1 MTARSIGFCQR
12 TLYETKMSAVEII
25 GIAASF
31 SLLAGWRLYACVA
44 IAGFAMRL
52 NLIDP
57 PSNIPSLDVL
67 ANPWVIGAAS
77 VGALA
82 ELFAD
87 KVMWLDS
94 LWDGIH
100 TFIRPLGGA
109 LLAMAIVDAHDPV
122 WQVVSLLLGGGAA
135 LLGHGAKAGTRALV
149 NTSPEPFS
157 NIAVSTTED
166 VVTFGGLWL
175 ALTHPGI
182 ALVAAVALLAVCGVI
197 VVATWRLLARLRRW
211 MASG

>member
-1 MTARSIGFCQR
+1 
-12 TLYETKMSAVEII
+12 MSAVEII

-44 IAGFAMRL
+44 IAGLAMRF
-52 NLIDP
+52 NLIDV

-77 VGALA
+77 IGALA

-100 TFIRPLGGA
+100 TLIRPLGGA
-109 LLAMAIVDAHDPV
+109 LLALAVVDPSDPA
-122 WQVVSLLLGGGAA
+122 WQVVALLLGGGAA

-157 NIAVSTTED
+157 NIAVSTIED

-175 ALTHPGI
+175 ALAHPVV
-182 ALVAAVALLAVCGVI
+182 ALVAAAALLAICGFI
-197 VVATWRLLARLRRW
+197 VVASWRLLAKVRRW

>member
-1 MTARSIGFCQR
+1 
-12 TLYETKMSAVEII
+12 MSAVEII
-25 GIAASF
+25 GMAASF

-44 IAGFAMRL
+44 IAGLAMRL
-52 NLIDP
+52 DLIDAP
-57 PSNIPSLDVL
+57 ANIPSLEAL
-67 ANPWVIGAAS
+67 ANPWVIGVAG

-100 TFIRPLGGA
+100 TFIRPVGGA
-109 LLAMAIVDAHDPV
+109 LLALAIVDASDPA
-122 WQVVSLLLGGGAA
+122 WQIVALLLGGGAA
-135 LLGHGAKAGTRALV
+135 LLSHGAKSGTRALI

-157 NIAVSTTED
+157 NIAVSFIED

-175 ALTHPGI
+175 ALTHPGV
-182 ALVAAVALLAVCGVI
+182 ALMMAVALLAICALI
-197 VVATWRLLARLRRW
+197 VAASWRLVVKLRRW
-211 MASG
+211 KSSG

>member
-1 MTARSIGFCQR
+1 
-12 TLYETKMSAVEII
+12 MSAVDII

-44 IAGFAMRL
+44 IAGLAMRL
-52 NLIDP
+52 HLIDV
-57 PSNIPSLDVL
+57 PSNVPSLDVL

-77 VGALA
+77 AGALA
-82 ELFAD
+82 ELLAD

-100 TFIRPLGGA
+100 TFIRPIGGA
-109 LLAMAIVDAHDPV
+109 LLALAIVDASDPT
-122 WQVVSLLLGGGAA
+122 WQVVALLLGGGAA
-135 LLGHGAKAGTRALV
+135 LLGHGAKSGTRALV

-157 NIAVSTTED
+157 NIAVSSIED

-175 ALTHPGI
+175 ALAHPGV
-182 ALVAAVALLAVCGVI
+182 ALFAALALLALCALI
-197 VVATWRLLARLRRW
+197 VVVSWRLLAKVRRW
-211 MASG
+211 LASS